1 MIEHD
6 MPVPDNLQGFK
17 LLDEVNLSEDQ
28 HKLTLT
34 LASDIKFE
42 SMEYALKRLFTV
54 HPDNDENDA
63 LKSVSL
69 NQEEGYYF

>member
-6 MPVPDNLQGFK
+6 MPVPDDVQGFK

-28 HKLTLT
+28 
-34 LASDIKFE
+34 FE
-42 SMEYALKRLFTV
+42 SMEIALKCLFTV